1 MGDGVLYWYLQE
13 IIVLPAFQ
21 SRGIGTDIV
30 KRLLQHIVEVT
41 PPGTF
46 TSVGLTAVE
55 GKQCFYERFG
65 FGKSNGMTKYVE
77 IRGE

>member
-1 MGDGVLYWYLQE
+1 ML
-13 IIVLPAFQ
+13 
-21 SRGIGTDIV
+21 DIV

-55 GKQCFYERFG
+55 GKQGFYERFG